1 MNDFSDSGYVGLNMA
16 QDSIGMQLINVIRR
30 LDKIA
35 NTLSEVQINLSNLAV
50 RHDNVVNNVENDR
63 RQVKETMQKLDAEV
77 DSLYARLEK
86 VEQFMWKFSGAMAA
100 ALFVSQLV
108 IKYFNL

>member
-1 MNDFSDSGYVGLNMA
+1 MNDFSDSGYGELHMA
-16 QDSIGMQLINVIRR
+16 QDSIGMQLMNVIRR

-35 NTLSEVQINLSNLAV
+35 NTLNEVQINLSNLAV

>member
-1 MNDFSDSGYVGLNMA
+1 MA
-16 QDSIGMQLINVIRR
+16 QDSIGMHLINVIRR

-100 ALFVSQLV
+100 ALFVSQLA
-108 IKYFNL
+108 IKYFKL